1 MKKLLIA
8 TAILSMSFTGS
19 FAQGSVKRTYECN
32 GFSMTAEGDLI
43 CEYLDDYDKKTRH
56 VFAGIEGDTVIYTIF
71 REDPDNSLDMLKKWK
86 LHIGIIAQGSPY
98 FDVFH
103 WMNGSEK
110 IHKVS
115 LPIVSG
121 HKYIFQEFFCSR
133 STQPQLVSSTDK
145 LDMSFKTEEG
155 ARAFYEKLKAI
166 RATVE
171 TPGTG
176 SASSSSSSSSGK
188 LSGKVKVVNKTGGE
202 VYIKVEGSGA
212 MYKIQP
218 NSGYDVQCSTY
229 AGKKVFRTDKDQH
242 VIGTLFTVDEGMC
255 KKGEFV
261 LGK

>member
-1 MKKLLIA
+1 MAAIIA
-8 TAILSMSFTGS
+8 AGISNAV
-19 FAQGSVKRTYECN
+19 AQGNVKRTYECN
-32 GFSMTAEGDLI
+32 GFSMTAEGDKI

-71 REDPDNSLDMLKKWK
+71 RENEDKSLDMLKKWK
-86 LHIGIIAQGSPY
+86 MHIGIIASGSPY

-115 LPIVSG
+115 LPVVSG

-145 LDMSFKTEEG
+145 LDMSFKDEAT

-171 TPGTG
+171 TPSASG
-176 SASSSSSSSSGK
+176 SASSASSSSGK
-188 LSGKVKVVNKTGGE
+188 LSGKVRVVNKTGGE

-212 MYKIQP
+212 MSKIQP
-218 NSGYDVQCSTY
+218 NAGYDVQCGTY
-229 AGKKVFRTDKDQH
+229 AGKKVYRTDKDQH
-242 VIGTLFTVDEGMC
+242 VISTLFTVDEGMC
-255 KKGEFV
+255 KKGEFI